1 MYHKYLKST
10 SINSINYINNSSFNK
25 IFNNFLTQ
33 VKMSELQIEKV
44 IESEVE
50 KPKKISIFEKLL
62 PFWVLLCII
71 AGILLSQLIPQ
82 ISEGIDALQIGGIS
96 IPIGICL
103 FLMMYPAMLNIQAS
117 ELKKLGKN
125 PKPII
130 LTLVSNW
137 LIAPFVGLAMVN
149 LFLQG
154 TSNTIKELTVAIILL
169 SSSPCTAMV
178 LVWGWMAKGNQEQNV
193 VNTSLNTI
201 TIIFL
206 YVPMVTFLTGIKN
219 IQIDWILLLISLIFF
234 IGLPLFL
241 GILSKRLVIASKGED
256 WFNNTYRPFVG
267 KISIIA
273 LLTTLIVLFSL
284 NGDVLINNPN
294 YLLLVSIPLLVGF
307 VIVVGYNVIMTKI
320 FKLKYKEAVIT
331 VIIGSSS
338 HFEIAIATAIAIYGI
353 GSIAALGTTMGLFWE
368 VPVMLSIVYLGRYLE
383 KKGFWKTN

>member
-1 MYHKYLKST
+1 
-10 SINSINYINNSSFNK
+10 
-25 IFNNFLTQ
+25 
-33 VKMSELQIEKV
+33 MSELQIEKV

-50 KPKKISIFEKLL
+50 KSKQISFFEKFL
-62 PFWVLLCII
+62 PLWVALCIVI
-71 AGILLSQLIPQ
+71 GIILSQIIPG
-82 ISEGIDALQIGGIS
+82 ISEAIDSLKIGEIS

-103 FLMMYPAMLNIQAS
+103 FLMMYPAMLNLQAS

-130 LTLVSNW
+130 LTLISNW
-137 LIAPFVGLAMVN
+137 LIAPFIGLAMVN

-206 YVPMVTFLTGIKN
+206 YVPMVTFLTGIKD
-219 IQIDWILLLISLIFF
+219 IPIDWVLLLVSLVFF
-234 IGLPLFL
+234 IGLPLFI
-241 GILSKRLVIASKGED
+241 GILSKRLIIASKGED

-284 NGDVLINNPN
+284 NGDVLINNPD
-294 YLLLVSIPLLVGF
+294 YLLLVSFPLLVGF
-307 VIVVGYNVIMTKI
+307 VIVVGYNVIITKL
-320 FKLKYKEAVIT
+320 FKLKYREAVIT

-368 VPVMLSIVYLGRYLE
+368 VPVMLSIVYLGRYLR
-383 KKGFWKTN
+383 KKGFWESN